1 MAQTP
6 PGGRSGGS
14 GGSQGEGPD
23 FTWLY
28 GGRPE
33 GSPED
38 PDATRAIR
46 HQERPADAAGPAA
59 SADDQATQVMRTQPR
74 GGSDAAQ
81 QPVPAPTPRPVPP
94 PREPRAPRP
103 PRTGGGWSARL
114 RRPRFWVRAA
124 VALLVVW
131 LVFTIATP
139 FIAWQSNDPVA
150 FEPEGDRP
158 AEQPGT
164 TYLLVGNDSRASLS
178 EEERRRFSTGN
189 PETNLTDTIM
199 LLHTGSG
206 PSVLLSIPRDSLVD
220 IPGYGSG
227 KINGAFPRGGAPL
240 LAETIEQSTGVR
252 VDEYVEIGLG
262 GVAGVVDAV
271 GGIEV
276 CPRVRMVDRRAGL
289 RISKGCQE
297 VDGQTALAYSRSRY
311 ESRLG
316 DLDRVRRQREVV
328 GAIGQKVLSPWT
340 VVNPV
345 RWWRLNTSVPDFFGF
360 GDGTNMLDAGRW
372 ALAMTRTGS
381 GDNLTCTMPV
391 TSSSAETWDMDRAQ
405 PLLDAII
412 EDRTE
417 DITRDQCTPSGVARG

>member
-1 MAQTP
+1 MADTP
-6 PGGRSGGS
+6 RRGRPDGSGDGGR
-14 GGSQGEGPD
+14 EGPD

-28 GGRPE
+28 GGRPD
-33 GSPED
+33 GAGTPPEPAD
-38 PDATRAIR
+38 PNATRAIR
-46 HQERPADAAGPAA
+46 QQPRPDPADE
-59 SADDQATQVMRTQPR
+59 QATQVMRTQPR
-74 GGSDAAQ
+74 DDATA
-81 QPVPAPTPRPVPP
+81 PRGAAPAPAPTPQPLPP

-103 PRTGGGWSARL
+103 PRTQGGWSARL
-114 RRPRFWVRAA
+114 RRPRFWIRTV

-139 FIAWQSNDPVA
+139 FIVWQNNDPIA
-150 FEPEGDRP
+150 FTPEGDRP
-158 AEQPGT
+158 ADQPGT

-178 EEERRRFSTGN
+178 EEERRRFNTGN

-206 PSVLLSIPRDSLVD
+206 PSVLLSIPRDTVLD
-220 IPGYGSG
+220 IPGFGSG
-227 KINGAFPRGGAPL
+227 KVNGAFPRGGAPL
-240 LAETIEQSTGVR
+240 LVQTLEQATGVR
-252 VDEYVEIGLG
+252 IDEYVEIGLG

-297 VDGQTALAYSRSRY
+297 VDGETALAYSRSRY

-328 GAIGQKVLSPWT
+328 GAIGDKVLSPWT

-412 EDRTE
+412 EDRTD
-417 DITRDQCTPSGVARG
+417 DITRDQCTASGVARG